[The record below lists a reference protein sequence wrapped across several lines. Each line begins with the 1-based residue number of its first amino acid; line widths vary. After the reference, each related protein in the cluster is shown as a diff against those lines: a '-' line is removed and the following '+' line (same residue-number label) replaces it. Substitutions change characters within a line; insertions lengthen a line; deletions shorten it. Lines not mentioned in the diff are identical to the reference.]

1 MVGSAYAGETY
12 PALFLEMLVETPR
25 EVALPAACTEAFA
38 PLSDAEVS
46 LCQAMR
52 GEFAYQ
58 DSAVGLIG
66 TAAFKSDESFPDA
79 LLPLV
84 FSKEMTLADGA
95 EALGHFCLPE
105 MQRDMRDDLLM
116 PWPQTRSGV
125 WRLQCVSNAMGCMLG
140 EIALPAFDG
149 YSARILDDNAHLRLI
164 ALLVR
169 MRTDTGDAR
178 PISVRM
184 RAMQDEVGSSV
195 RELSLGADGRTVRMH
210 NYDTGRGEFREI
222 PLPPYLRANAAA
234 ASP

>member
-1 MVGSAYAGETY
+1 
-12 PALFLEMLVETPR
+12 
-25 EVALPAACTEAFA
+25 
-38 PLSDAEVS
+38 
-46 LCQAMR
+46 
-52 GEFAYQ
+52 
-58 DSAVGLIG
+58 
-66 TAAFKSDESFPDA
+66 
-79 LLPLV
+79 
-84 FSKEMTLADGA
+84 
-95 EALGHFCLPE
+95 
-105 MQRDMRDDLLM
+105 
-116 PWPQTRSGV
+116 
-125 WRLQCVSNAMGCMLG
+125 MGCMLG